1 MIRQMFNMIYSISN
15 INDIYKND
23 KVYLIDLKEK
33 IEKMET
39 EVKNNNKFD
48 KIQIIQTEYF
58 LGQLDEIINSFD

>member
-1 MIRQMFNMIYSISN
+1 MIRQMFNMIYSVSN

-39 EVKNNNKFD
+39 EVKNNNRFD

>member
-1 MIRQMFNMIYSISN
+1 MIYSISN

-39 EVKNNNKFD
+39 EVKNNNRFD

>member
-1 MIRQMFNMIYSISN
+1 MIYSISN